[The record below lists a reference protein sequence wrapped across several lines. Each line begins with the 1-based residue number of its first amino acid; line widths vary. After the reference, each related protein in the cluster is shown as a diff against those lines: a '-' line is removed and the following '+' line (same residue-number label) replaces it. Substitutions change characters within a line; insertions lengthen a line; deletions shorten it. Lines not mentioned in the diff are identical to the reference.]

1 LNGGWVPDFII
12 RRRIRK
18 LIQQRLDE
26 ETMHGGQPDY
36 TAGIL
41 QAMRSGPVAI
51 HTEAANEQ
59 HYELPP
65 PFFREVLGS
74 QMKYSC
80 CYWDDHTKTL
90 DMAEEAALSLTIQR
104 AGLQDGMRILE
115 LGCGWGSLTL
125 AMARRFPDARITAVS
140 NSAPQ
145 RQYIQNRCVAEGIDN
160 VRIITADMNEFTPDK
175 QYDRV
180 VSVEMFEHMR
190 NWETL
195 LQRIHSWLK
204 PDGKLFIHIFTHKR
218 FTYFYEYKDETDWM
232 SKYFFTGGIMPSES
246 LMSELN
252 NPFRIEEQWTWSGT
266 HYQKT
271 AEEWLKN
278 MTRSRGDVLPV
289 LEETYGRSEL
299 KKWWVYWRVFF
310 MSCAEL
316 WGYNGGKE
324 WTVSHYLL
332 SKNSQV

>member
-1 LNGGWVPDFII
+1 
-12 RRRIRK
+12 
-18 LIQQRLDE
+18 
-26 ETMHGGQPDY
+26 
-36 TAGIL
+36 
-41 QAMRSGPVAI
+41 
-51 HTEAANEQ
+51 
-59 HYELPP
+59 
-65 PFFREVLGS
+65 
-74 QMKYSC
+74 
-80 CYWDDHTKTL
+80 
-90 DMAEEAALSLTIQR
+90 
-104 AGLQDGMRILE
+104 
-115 LGCGWGSLTL
+115 
-125 AMARRFPDARITAVS
+125 
-140 NSAPQ
+140 
-145 RQYIQNRCVAEGIDN
+145 
-160 VRIITADMNEFTPDK
+160 
-175 QYDRV
+175 
-180 VSVEMFEHMR
+180 
-190 NWETL
+190 
-195 LQRIHSWLK
+195 

>member
-1 LNGGWVPDFII
+1 MAITSALLNGGWVPDFII

-90 DMAEEAALSLTIQR
+90 DMAEEAALSPHHT
-104 AGLQDGMRILE
+104 AGRSAGWNAYSGTGLW
-115 LGCGWGSLTL
+115 LGKSDACHGKGGSRMPGSLRLATL
-125 AMARRFPDARITAVS
+125 HHNASIFKTG
-140 NSAPQ
+140 
-145 RQYIQNRCVAEGIDN
+145 VAEGIDN

-232 SKYFFTGGIMPSES
+232 SKCFFTGGIMPSES

-316 WGYNGGKE
+316 WGITVERNGP
-324 WTVSHYLL
+324 
-332 SKNSQV
+332 